1 MNESASGAALVA
13 AAAVAWSSAGYFTRL
28 IPVALFAMLV
38 WRNVFG
44 GLFMTA
50 YVFATEPAAGR
61 QELPRA
67 RRRGLARRAR
77 QRPEH
82 RSCYLAALRHTS
94 VANVAVIYATAPFGA
109 AAIAWSAY
117 RDRASIR
124 TLLAGLLALAGVA
137 ITVGGTSPGRGLT
150 GDLLAVGMMIGLAT
164 FTVVLRHHRRAS
176 MLPAAAAS
184 GWIGALVAL
193 PFASHLDVG
202 AHQLVNLALF
212 GITSFGLGLVLY
224 TIGARYLH
232 HARTALISTLDTPL
246 APLWVWV
253 AFNERPAL
261 TTVVGGVIILA
272 AVAADIVGT
281 RLRSLSSVEAQS

>member
-1 MNESASGAALVA
+1 MNESAVGVALVA
-13 AAAVAWSSAGYFTRL
+13 AAAVAWSTAGYFTRL

-44 GLFMTA
+44 GSFMTA
-50 YVFATEPAAGR
+50 YVFATQRRTALRSFADLGVVGWLAA
-61 QELPRA
+61 LVN
-67 RRRGLARRAR
+67 GL
-77 QRPEH
+77 
-82 RSCYLAALRHTS
+82 SMICYLAALRHTS

-109 AAIAWSAY
+109 AAIAWLAY
-117 RDRASIR
+117 RDRASTR

-150 GDLLAVGMMIGLAT
+150 GDFLAVGMMIGLAT
-164 FTVVLRHHRRAS
+164 FTVVMRHHRRAS

-193 PFASHLDVG
+193 PFAAHLDVG

-232 HARTALISTLDTPL
+232 PARTALISTLDTPL
-246 APLWVWV
+246 APLWVWL
-253 AFNERPAL
+253 AFSERPAL
-261 TTVVGGVIILA
+261 ATIIGGVIILA
-272 AVAADIVGT
+272 AVAMDIAGVREPVPAT
-281 RLRSLSSVEAQS
+281 